1 MSYLYKEEKMEY
13 ASYLYNEASGE
24 IENIPT
30 FEETNDYYFYITKKN
45 YNDIYNMV
53 VKAINNV
60 KDNLYSY
67 DYSKQKIELSDRAT
81 LLYLDIIEKE
91 NIEYKAE
98 QLYCY
103 LRDRAFNM
111 FEKDTGVEIYQDG
124 RSGRHIVV
132 EDNFYNAYNYDKLC
146 SKQEKYE
153 NWLIN
158 KYNKEIKKL

>member
-81 LLYLDIIEKE
+81 LLYLDTIEKE

-98 QLYCY
+98 QLYCF
-103 LRDRAFNM
+103 LRDIAFVK
-111 FEKDTGVEIYQDG
+111 FENETGVEIYQDG

-153 NWLIN
+153 DWLI
-158 KYNKEIKKL
+158 KEYNKEIKKL